1 MLTGDLTDFP
11 LRNVLE
17 FLASARKSG
26 LLTIRW
32 AGIDGGVFLR
42 DGGVCLALVDV
53 TRVPLASRMI
63 ALGLVGRGDLHG
75 AAGGADGTT
84 FGLACGLMRVAT
96 DATAAR
102 GMAVDHTRES
112 LGWLDKGDNAS
123 FVFDCGVGVETWPFD
138 PLPADEALAEAE
150 HSAEQWADL
159 RPAIDDLSLIPNC
172 LMDPLSTTDVSL
184 TAAQWRV
191 VALVDGQ
198 RAINEIIELAG
209 LGQLETCRE
218 VVGLVDD
225 GLVELVRPGGHSAV
239 DTLVHDVRAVDV
251 FAFAHGALAYGEA
264 PPAEQS
270 HLAAGAG
277 RTAVAATT
285 TGPTSSDASAPGEHP
300 ATERTADAGSTQAPD
315 DQAAAEAMSDVN
327 VGLLNRLI
335 DGARRR

>member
-1 MLTGDLTDFP
+1 MLTGDLTDFS

-32 AGIDGGVFLR
+32 AGIDGGVFVR
-42 DGGVCLALVDV
+42 DGGVCLGLVDV

-63 ALGLVGRGDLHG
+63 ALGLVDRADLHG
-75 AAGGADGTT
+75 AAVGADGTT

-96 DATAAR
+96 DAAAAR

-112 LGWLDKGDNAS
+112 LGWLDKGDNAT
-123 FVFDCGVGVETWPFD
+123 FVFDCGVAVETWPFE
-138 PLPADEALAEAE
+138 PLPAGEVLAEAE
-150 HSAEQWADL
+150 HSAEQWAEL
-159 RPAIDDLSLIPNC
+159 RPAIDDLSLVPNC
-172 LMDPLSTTDVSL
+172 LMDPMSTTDVSL

-225 GLVELVRPGGHSAV
+225 GLVELIRPGGHSAI
-239 DTLVHDVRAVDV
+239 DTLVHDVRAVDA
-251 FAFAHGALAYGEA
+251 FAFARGALAYGE
-264 PPAEQS
+264 PPSAEQP
-270 HLAAGAG
+270 LGAGTG
-277 RTAVAATT
+277 RTAIAATT
-285 TGPTSSDASAPGEHP
+285 GGPMSPDVSPPGEHP
-300 ATERTADAGSTQAPD
+300 ATEGTADADGAQTPD
-315 DQAAAEAMSDVN
+315 DQAGAEAMSDIN